1 LNAID
6 LMSPRV
12 VAANQNNTAEQI
24 STRLLS
30 GEFNGLPVVDE
41 NDSVIGI
48 VTALDILKAIQE
60 GGARGDGGKKLNSIL
75 AKDIMTPNPS
85 VVKTDTPIEKV
96 IDIII
101 EQEIVL
107 VPVVDNNN
115 RIVGVVSRLD
125 IIREKLNEGFI
136 TIGKREG
143 LSRT

>member
-1 LNAID
+1 
-6 LMSPRV
+6 MSPQV
-12 VAANQNNTAEQI
+12 VAASQNNTAEQI
-24 STRLLS
+24 STRLFS

-48 VTALDILKAIQE
+48 VTALDILKAIQK
-60 GGARGDGGKKLNSIL
+60 DGGGNKLNLIL

-85 VVKTDTPIEKV
+85 VVKTNTPIEKV

-107 VPVVDNNN
+107 VPVINDNN
-115 RIVGVVSRLD
+115 RIVGVVTRLD

>member
-1 LNAID
+1 
-6 LMSPRV
+6 MSPQV
-12 VAANQNNTAEQI
+12 IAASQNNTAEQI

-60 GGARGDGGKKLNSIL
+60 GGAGGSGGGGKKLNSLL

-96 IDIII
+96 IDTII

-115 RIVGVVSRLD
+115 KIVGVVSRLD

>member
-1 LNAID
+1 
-6 LMSPRV
+6 MSPQV
-12 VAANQNNTAEQI
+12 IAASQNNTAEQI

-48 VTALDILKAIQE
+48 VTALDILKVIQE
-60 GGARGDGGKKLNSIL
+60 GGAGGSGGGKKLNSLL

-96 IDIII
+96 IDTII

-115 RIVGVVSRLD
+115 KIVGVVSRLD

-136 TIGKREG
+136 TIEKREG

>member
-1 LNAID
+1 MNTID
-6 LMSPRV
+6 LMSIQV
-12 VAANQNNTAEQI
+12 VAASENTTAEQI
-24 STRLLS
+24 STRMLS
-30 GEFNGLPVVDE
+30 GEFNGLPVVD
-41 NDSVIGI
+41 NNGSVVGI
-48 VTALDILKAIQE
+48 VTAIDILKAIQQ
-60 GGARGDGGKKLNSIL
+60 GKKLNSIL

-107 VPVVDNNN
+107 VPVVDDNNK
-115 RIVGVVSRLD
+115 IAGVVARLD

-143 LSRT
+143 VSRT

>member
-1 LNAID
+1 
-6 LMSPRV
+6 MSPQV
-12 VAANQNNTAEQI
+12 VAANENTTAEQI

-30 GEFNGLPVVDE
+30 GEFNGLPVVD
-41 NDSVIGI
+41 NNNTIIGI

-60 GGARGDGGKKLNSIL
+60 GDKKLNAII

-101 EQEIVL
+101 NQEIVL
-107 VPVVDNNN
+107 IPVVDDNNK
-115 RIVGVVSRLD
+115 IAGVVTRLD

-143 LSRT
+143 ASRT

>member
-1 LNAID
+1 
-6 LMSPRV
+6 MSPQV
-12 VAANQNNTAEQI
+12 VAANENTTAEQI

-30 GEFNGLPVVDE
+30 GEFNGLPVVD
-41 NDSVIGI
+41 NNNTIIGI

-60 GGARGDGGKKLNSIL
+60 GGKKLNAII

-101 EQEIVL
+101 NQEIVL
-107 VPVVDNNN
+107 IPVVDDNNK
-115 RIVGVVSRLD
+115 IAGVVTRLD

-143 LSRT
+143 TSRT

>member
-1 LNAID
+1 
-6 LMSPRV
+6 MSPQV
-12 VAANQNNTAEQI
+12 VAASQNNTAEQI

-41 NDSVIGI
+41 KDSVIGI

-60 GGARGDGGKKLNSIL
+60 SGAGGGGGGKKLNSIL

-96 IDIII
+96 MDIII

>member
-1 LNAID
+1 
-6 LMSPRV
+6 MSPQV
-12 VAANQNNTAEQI
+12 VAASQNNTAEQI
-24 STRLLS
+24 STRLFS

-48 VTALDILKAIQE
+48 VTALDILKAIQK
-60 GGARGDGGKKLNSIL
+60 DGGGNKLNLIL

-85 VVKTDTPIEKV
+85 VVKTNTPIEKV

-107 VPVVDNNN
+107 VPVVNDNKK
-115 RIVGVVSRLD
+115 IVGVVTRLD

-143 LSRT
+143 MSRT

>member
-1 LNAID
+1 LYD
-6 LMSPRV
+6 
-12 VAANQNNTAEQI
+12 
-24 STRLLS
+24 
-30 GEFNGLPVVDE
+30 
-41 NDSVIGI
+41 
-48 VTALDILKAIQE
+48 
-60 GGARGDGGKKLNSIL
+60 
-75 AKDIMTPNPS
+75 PNPS

-96 IDIII
+96 IDTII
-101 EQEIVL
+101 EHEIVL

>member
-1 LNAID
+1 
-6 LMSPRV
+6 MSPQV
-12 VAANQNNTAEQI
+12 IAASQNNTAEQI

-41 NDSVIGI
+41 KDSVIGI

-60 GGARGDGGKKLNSIL
+60 GGAGGSGGEGKKLNSIL

-96 IDIII
+96 IDTII

-115 RIVGVVSRLD
+115 KIVGVVSRLD

>member
-1 LNAID
+1 
-6 LMSPRV
+6 MSPQV
-12 VAANQNNTAEQI
+12 IAASQNNTAEQI

-60 GGARGDGGKKLNSIL
+60 GGGEGKKLNSIL

-101 EQEIVL
+101 TQEIVL